1 MKKEH
6 HKELI
11 VAVSGY
17 FDPLHVGHLEYFQL
31 AKQLGDKLYVIVNN
45 DVQAVLKKQTFF
57 MNENDRLEIIK
68 SLSIVD
74 NAILSI
80 DQDKSVSKTLEKIR
94 QKGKKEE
101 GNVYFDVTDGIAK
114 ELVLDEATGQY
125 RWRDYL
131 KAQETITDTT
141 TVEDTGDKDTPAPK
155 SINSAPNE
163 TTPSGIFSKPD
174 ARPAAVAVYQDLSLS
189 CSAVLRGKNVS
200 AIYTPTDQK

>member
-45 DVQAVLKKQTFF
+45 DFQAVLKKQTSF

-74 NAILSI
+74 NAFLSI
-80 DQDKSVSKTLEKIR
+80 DQDKSVSRTLEKIKPNIFGNGGDQIKGSILEEDTCIR
-94 QKGKKEE
+94 NNIKIVDQLGKKIRSSSE
-101 GNVYFDVTDGIAK
+101 I
-114 ELVLDEATGQY
+114 TG
-125 RWRDYL
+125 L
-131 KAQETITDTT
+131 N
-141 TVEDTGDKDTPAPK
+141 PK
-155 SINSAPNE
+155 
-163 TTPSGIFSKPD
+163 
-174 ARPAAVAVYQDLSLS
+174 
-189 CSAVLRGKNVS
+189 
-200 AIYTPTDQK
+200 

>member
-17 FDPLHVGHLEYFQL
+17 FDPLHVGHLEYFKL

-45 DVQAVLKKQTFF
+45 DVQAVLKKQTSF

-80 DQDKSVSKTLEKIR
+80 DQDKSVSKTLEKIKPNIFGNGGDQIKGSILEEDTCIR
-94 QKGKKEE
+94 NNIKIVDQLGKKIRSSSEM
-101 GNVYFDVTDGIAK
+101 
-114 ELVLDEATGQY
+114 TG
-125 RWRDYL
+125 L
-131 KAQETITDTT
+131 
-141 TVEDTGDKDTPAPK
+141 
-155 SINSAPNE
+155 NS
-163 TTPSGIFSKPD
+163 K
-174 ARPAAVAVYQDLSLS
+174 
-189 CSAVLRGKNVS
+189 
-200 AIYTPTDQK
+200 

>member
-45 DVQAVLKKQTFF
+45 DFQAVLKKQTSF

-80 DQDKSVSKTLEKIR
+80 DQDKSVSKTLEKIKPDIFGNGGDQIKGSILEEETCIR
-94 QKGKKEE
+94 NNIKIVDQLGKKIRSSSE
-101 GNVYFDVTDGIAK
+101 I
-114 ELVLDEATGQY
+114 TG
-125 RWRDYL
+125 L
-131 KAQETITDTT
+131 N
-141 TVEDTGDKDTPAPK
+141 PK
-155 SINSAPNE
+155 
-163 TTPSGIFSKPD
+163 
-174 ARPAAVAVYQDLSLS
+174 
-189 CSAVLRGKNVS
+189 
-200 AIYTPTDQK
+200 

>member
-45 DVQAVLKKQTFF
+45 DVQAVLKKQTSF

-80 DQDKSVSKTLEKIR
+80 DQDKSVSKTLEKIKPDIFGNGGDQIR
-94 QKGKKEE
+94 GSILEEDTCIRNNIKIVDQLGKKIRSSSE
-101 GNVYFDVTDGIAK
+101 I
-114 ELVLDEATGQY
+114 TG
-125 RWRDYL
+125 L
-131 KAQETITDTT
+131 N
-141 TVEDTGDKDTPAPK
+141 PK
-155 SINSAPNE
+155 
-163 TTPSGIFSKPD
+163 
-174 ARPAAVAVYQDLSLS
+174 
-189 CSAVLRGKNVS
+189 
-200 AIYTPTDQK
+200 

>member
-45 DVQAVLKKQTFF
+45 DAQAVLKKQTSF

-80 DQDKSVSKTLEKIR
+80 DQDKSVSKTLEKIQPDIFGNGGDQIKGSILEEETCIR
-94 QKGKKEE
+94 NNIKIVDQLGKKIRSSSE
-101 GNVYFDVTDGIAK
+101 I
-114 ELVLDEATGQY
+114 TG
-125 RWRDYL
+125 L
-131 KAQETITDTT
+131 N
-141 TVEDTGDKDTPAPK
+141 PK
-155 SINSAPNE
+155 
-163 TTPSGIFSKPD
+163 
-174 ARPAAVAVYQDLSLS
+174 
-189 CSAVLRGKNVS
+189 
-200 AIYTPTDQK
+200 

>member
-45 DVQAVLKKQTFF
+45 DAQAVLKKQTSF

-80 DQDKSVSKTLEKIR
+80 DQDKSVSKTLEKIKPGIFGNGGDQIKGSILEEDTCIR
-94 QKGKKEE
+94 NNIKIVDQLGKKIRSSSE
-101 GNVYFDVTDGIAK
+101 I
-114 ELVLDEATGQY
+114 TG
-125 RWRDYL
+125 L
-131 KAQETITDTT
+131 N
-141 TVEDTGDKDTPAPK
+141 PK
-155 SINSAPNE
+155 
-163 TTPSGIFSKPD
+163 
-174 ARPAAVAVYQDLSLS
+174 
-189 CSAVLRGKNVS
+189 
-200 AIYTPTDQK
+200 

>member
-17 FDPLHVGHLEYFQL
+17 FDPLHVGHLEYFKL

-45 DVQAVLKKQTFF
+45 DVQAVLKKQTSF

-80 DQDKSVSKTLEKIR
+80 DQDKSVSKTLEKI
-94 QKGKKEE
+94 
-101 GNVYFDVTDGIAK
+101 
-114 ELVLDEATGQY
+114 
-125 RWRDYL
+125 
-131 KAQETITDTT
+131 
-141 TVEDTGDKDTPAPK
+141 
-155 SINSAPNE
+155 
-163 TTPSGIFSKPD
+163 KPD
-174 ARPAAVAVYQDLSLS
+174 IFGNGGDQIKGSILEEEI
-189 CSAVLRGKNVS
+189 CIKNNIKIVDKLGEKIRS
-200 AIYTPTDQK
+200 SSEITGLNPK

>member
-45 DVQAVLKKQTFF
+45 DVQAVLKKQTSF

-80 DQDKSVSKTLEKIR
+80 DQDKSVSKTLEKI
-94 QKGKKEE
+94 
-101 GNVYFDVTDGIAK
+101 
-114 ELVLDEATGQY
+114 
-125 RWRDYL
+125 
-131 KAQETITDTT
+131 
-141 TVEDTGDKDTPAPK
+141 
-155 SINSAPNE
+155 
-163 TTPSGIFSKPD
+163 KPD
-174 ARPAAVAVYQDLSLS
+174 IF
-189 CSAVLRGKNVS
+189 GNGG
-200 AIYTPTDQK
+200 DQIKGSILEEETCIRNNIKIVDQLGNKIRSSSEITGLNPK

>member
-45 DVQAVLKKQTFF
+45 DFQAVLKKQTSF

-80 DQDKSVSKTLEKIR
+80 DQDKSVSKTLEKIKPNIFGNGGDQIKGSILEEETCIR
-94 QKGKKEE
+94 NNIKIVDQLGKKIRSSSE
-101 GNVYFDVTDGIAK
+101 I
-114 ELVLDEATGQY
+114 TG
-125 RWRDYL
+125 L
-131 KAQETITDTT
+131 N
-141 TVEDTGDKDTPAPK
+141 PK
-155 SINSAPNE
+155 
-163 TTPSGIFSKPD
+163 
-174 ARPAAVAVYQDLSLS
+174 
-189 CSAVLRGKNVS
+189 
-200 AIYTPTDQK
+200 

>member
-17 FDPLHVGHLEYFQL
+17 FDPLHVGHLEYFKL

-45 DVQAVLKKQTFF
+45 DVQAVLKKQTSF

-80 DQDKSVSKTLEKIR
+80 DQDKSVSKTLEKIKPDIFGNGGDQIKGSILEEDTCIR
-94 QKGKKEE
+94 NNIKIVDQLGKKIRSSSE
-101 GNVYFDVTDGIAK
+101 I
-114 ELVLDEATGQY
+114 TG
-125 RWRDYL
+125 L
-131 KAQETITDTT
+131 N
-141 TVEDTGDKDTPAPK
+141 PK
-155 SINSAPNE
+155 
-163 TTPSGIFSKPD
+163 
-174 ARPAAVAVYQDLSLS
+174 
-189 CSAVLRGKNVS
+189 
-200 AIYTPTDQK
+200 

>member
-45 DVQAVLKKQTFF
+45 DVQAVLKKQTSF

-80 DQDKSVSKTLEKIR
+80 DQDKSVSKTLEKIKPNIFGNGGDQIKGSILEEDTCIR
-94 QKGKKEE
+94 NNIKIVDQLGKKIRSSSE
-101 GNVYFDVTDGIAK
+101 I
-114 ELVLDEATGQY
+114 TG
-125 RWRDYL
+125 L
-131 KAQETITDTT
+131 N
-141 TVEDTGDKDTPAPK
+141 PK
-155 SINSAPNE
+155 
-163 TTPSGIFSKPD
+163 
-174 ARPAAVAVYQDLSLS
+174 
-189 CSAVLRGKNVS
+189 
-200 AIYTPTDQK
+200 

>member
-45 DVQAVLKKQTFF
+45 DFQAVLKKQTSF

-74 NAILSI
+74 NAFLSI
-80 DQDKSVSKTLEKIR
+80 DQDKSVSRTLEKIKPDIFGNGGDQIKGSILEEETCIR
-94 QKGKKEE
+94 NNIKIVDQLGKKIRSSSE
-101 GNVYFDVTDGIAK
+101 I
-114 ELVLDEATGQY
+114 TG
-125 RWRDYL
+125 L
-131 KAQETITDTT
+131 N
-141 TVEDTGDKDTPAPK
+141 PK
-155 SINSAPNE
+155 
-163 TTPSGIFSKPD
+163 
-174 ARPAAVAVYQDLSLS
+174 
-189 CSAVLRGKNVS
+189 
-200 AIYTPTDQK
+200 

>member
-45 DVQAVLKKQTFF
+45 DFQAFLKKQTSF

-74 NAILSI
+74 NALLSI
-80 DQDKSVSKTLEKIR
+80 DQDKSVSKTLEKIKPDIFGNGGDQIR
-94 QKGKKEE
+94 GSILEEETCIRNNIKIVDQLGKKIRSSSE
-101 GNVYFDVTDGIAK
+101 I
-114 ELVLDEATGQY
+114 TG
-125 RWRDYL
+125 L
-131 KAQETITDTT
+131 N
-141 TVEDTGDKDTPAPK
+141 PK
-155 SINSAPNE
+155 
-163 TTPSGIFSKPD
+163 
-174 ARPAAVAVYQDLSLS
+174 
-189 CSAVLRGKNVS
+189 
-200 AIYTPTDQK
+200 

>member
-1 MKKEH
+1 MKKEY

-45 DVQAVLKKQTFF
+45 DVQAVLKKQTSF

-80 DQDKSVSKTLEKIR
+80 DQDKSVSKTLEKIKPNIFGNGGDQIKGSILEEDTCIR
-94 QKGKKEE
+94 NNIKIVDQLGKKIRSSSE
-101 GNVYFDVTDGIAK
+101 I
-114 ELVLDEATGQY
+114 TG
-125 RWRDYL
+125 L
-131 KAQETITDTT
+131 N
-141 TVEDTGDKDTPAPK
+141 PK
-155 SINSAPNE
+155 
-163 TTPSGIFSKPD
+163 
-174 ARPAAVAVYQDLSLS
+174 
-189 CSAVLRGKNVS
+189 
-200 AIYTPTDQK
+200 

>member
-45 DVQAVLKKQTFF
+45 DVQAVLKKQTSF

-80 DQDKSVSKTLEKIR
+80 DQDKSVSKTLEKI
-94 QKGKKEE
+94 
-101 GNVYFDVTDGIAK
+101 
-114 ELVLDEATGQY
+114 
-125 RWRDYL
+125 
-131 KAQETITDTT
+131 
-141 TVEDTGDKDTPAPK
+141 
-155 SINSAPNE
+155 
-163 TTPSGIFSKPD
+163 KPD
-174 ARPAAVAVYQDLSLS
+174 IF
-189 CSAVLRGKNVS
+189 GNGG
-200 AIYTPTDQK
+200 DQIKGSILEEEICIRNNIKIVDQLGEKIRSSSEITGLNPK

>member
-45 DVQAVLKKQTFF
+45 DFQAVLKKQTSF

-74 NAILSI
+74 NALLSI
-80 DQDKSVSKTLEKIR
+80 DQDKSVSKTLEKIKPDIFGNGGDQIKGSILEEETCIR
-94 QKGKKEE
+94 NNIKIVDQLGKKIRSSSE
-101 GNVYFDVTDGIAK
+101 I
-114 ELVLDEATGQY
+114 TG
-125 RWRDYL
+125 L
-131 KAQETITDTT
+131 N
-141 TVEDTGDKDTPAPK
+141 PK
-155 SINSAPNE
+155 
-163 TTPSGIFSKPD
+163 
-174 ARPAAVAVYQDLSLS
+174 
-189 CSAVLRGKNVS
+189 
-200 AIYTPTDQK
+200 

>member
-45 DVQAVLKKQTFF
+45 DFQAVLKKQTSF

-74 NAILSI
+74 KAFLSI
-80 DQDKSVSKTLEKIR
+80 DQDKSVSRTLEKIKPDIFGNGGDQIKGSILEEETCIR
-94 QKGKKEE
+94 NNIKIVDQLGKKIRSSSE
-101 GNVYFDVTDGIAK
+101 I
-114 ELVLDEATGQY
+114 TG
-125 RWRDYL
+125 L
-131 KAQETITDTT
+131 N
-141 TVEDTGDKDTPAPK
+141 PK
-155 SINSAPNE
+155 
-163 TTPSGIFSKPD
+163 
-174 ARPAAVAVYQDLSLS
+174 
-189 CSAVLRGKNVS
+189 
-200 AIYTPTDQK
+200 